1 MNAFSFVWGCELL
14 SWIRQRNEWDR
25 SHGHKAQPP
34 IIVYLLPKVTRHCWE
49 FHTSFY
55 IQMKVPT
62 GKQPSH
68 EWLSRLQEK
77 TVNSQT
83 LGDIISY
90 FQHFTQASD
99 TRVFQGEA
107 DLYTRPADNV
117 KVRSGTGIFHP
128 FPGHSQVPR
137 ARWNQSIS
145 NGGGHRHDTIRS
157 ESTQSPSSTAG
168 SDTHI
173 SSYCHCSH
181 LKNYMQLVLV
191 FLRFLFLK
199 HDFHS
204 PM

>member
-1 MNAFSFVWGCELL
+1 M
-14 SWIRQRNEWDR
+14 R
-25 SHGHKAQPP
+25 PP
-34 IIVYLLPKVTRHCWE
+34 IIVYFLPKETGHCWE
-49 FHTSFY
+49 FPTSFC
-55 IQMKVPT
+55 IQMKVPA

-68 EWLSRLQEK
+68 EWLPQFQEK

-90 FQHFTQASD
+90 SQRFTQASD
-99 TRVFQGEA
+99 TRVFQRGA
-107 DLYTRPADNV
+107 DLYTQPSDNV
-117 KVRSGTGIFHP
+117 KVRSGIGIFHP

-145 NGGGHRHDTIRS
+145 NGGGHRHHTIRS
-157 ESTQSPSSTAG
+157 ESAQSPSSTAG
-168 SDTHI
+168 SDTHT

-191 FLRFLFLK
+191 FPHFLFLK